1 MLVITSN
8 YPEQMPDGSVSGAKV
23 MLDGIDDHAGWHI
36 PLTLPKEY
44 LDKPQ
49 SEVMTLCEKMIYQ
62 QLKPQKALN
71 EKVDFT
77 INKILEIGTYYI
89 EVHCDGYVF
98 PSDDSVT
105 LDVRRSGQK
114 YVVSTDLITDTT
126 IQKLSADIEYLKSKV
141 TQNQHLFEQVSPQ
154 TEWTITHNLIKYPSV
169 TIVDSAGNEVFGSV
183 EYISTTKIIVRFSA
197 PFAGK
202 AILN

>member
-1 MLVITSN
+1 MAYNSTNLKQVDGGDVIKQGDTSSLFSFN
-8 YPEQMPDGSVSGAKV
+8 L
-23 MLDGIDDHAGWHI
+23 LDENNNVIDLNGKQATI
-36 PLTLPKEY
+36 YFTRNRKTY
-44 LDKPQ
+44 LIKTTD
-49 SEVMTLCEKMIYQ
+49 VID
-62 QLKPQKALN
+62 N
-71 EKVDFT
+71 KVDFT
-77 INKILEIGTYYI
+77 IDKILEIGTYYI
-89 EVHCDGYVF
+89 EVHCGGYVF

-114 YVVSTDLITDTT
+114 YVVSTDLVTDTT
-126 IQKLSADIEYLKSKV
+126 IQKLSADIEYLKSKI
-141 TQNQHLFEQVSPQ
+141 TQNQYLFEQVSPQ

-183 EYISTTKIIVRFSA
+183 EYISTAKIIVRFSA

>member
-62 QLKPQKALN
+62 QLQPQKALN
-71 EKVDFT
+71 EKFA
-77 INKILEIGTYYI
+77 K
-89 EVHCDGYVF
+89 
-98 PSDDSVT
+98 
-105 LDVRRSGQK
+105 LD
-114 YVVSTDLITDTT
+114 TDVE
-126 IQKLSADIEYLKSKV
+126 KVENMLK
-141 TQNQHLFEQVSPQ
+141 
-154 TEWTITHNLIKYPSV
+154 
-169 TIVDSAGNEVFGSV
+169 
-183 EYISTTKIIVRFSA
+183 
-197 PFAGK
+197 FATG
-202 AILN
+202 ILNQIIAAKEEETTDVETVEKAD

>member
-71 EKVDFT
+71 EKFA
-77 INKILEIGTYYI
+77 K
-89 EVHCDGYVF
+89 
-98 PSDDSVT
+98 
-105 LDVRRSGQK
+105 LD
-114 YVVSTDLITDTT
+114 TDVE
-126 IQKLSADIEYLKSKV
+126 KVENMLK
-141 TQNQHLFEQVSPQ
+141 
-154 TEWTITHNLIKYPSV
+154 
-169 TIVDSAGNEVFGSV
+169 
-183 EYISTTKIIVRFSA
+183 
-197 PFAGK
+197 FATG
-202 AILN
+202 ILNLLIATQEKEETTDVETVEKVD

>member
-1 MLVITSN
+1 
-8 YPEQMPDGSVSGAKV
+8 
-23 MLDGIDDHAGWHI
+23 
-36 PLTLPKEY
+36 
-44 LDKPQ
+44 
-49 SEVMTLCEKMIYQ
+49 
-62 QLKPQKALN
+62 
-71 EKVDFT
+71 
-77 INKILEIGTYYI
+77 
-89 EVHCDGYVF
+89 
-98 PSDDSVT
+98 
-105 LDVRRSGQK
+105 QK